1 MSGPDEDKLK
11 PNETQIGSAFPNQ
24 TTDFSVTTNTRV
36 PDPNSASIDIYS
48 TQFANATMRSDGNVP
63 SAPAL
68 SVGTTNKI
76 DFPSDIPGFVVEGEL
91 GRGAFGVVYRARDE
105 LLDRKVAI
113 KRPLINN
120 PAHRQQYIDEA
131 KKAVKLDHPSIV
143 PIYQVGMTA
152 NQEPFVV
159 QKLIEGSTLREILQK
174 GDIRLPLMQTVD
186 IIRQV
191 CLAVDAAHTAGIVH
205 RDLKPENLMVEPE
218 GRVYVADFGL
228 AILED
233 DEQNKKG
240 REVAGTPMYMSPEQ
254 FAGRFV
260 WLDGRSDI
268 WALGVILYELLSG
281 KTPFTGTTLN
291 ELRDQIKNKDPRP
304 IHQRDPKIPSA
315 FDAVFRKCCAK
326 NVGDRYASVREM
338 IADLDGIVESLPF
351 LETVNS
357 MSLSRSGA
365 FRTLNSTSG
374 ANFGLTGESIQAG
387 QTVRGLNA
395 LSNAQSTMRDSAGGA
410 SVRESNLLWKLALPA
425 LLTTVL
431 LAGIVG
437 VAWITKFG
445 PFAAKADTSKQPD
458 SPPKNEELNAGVNE
472 HGESPSNVSSDV
484 GVAEIKPK
492 ELPVAPKP
500 LPPSKPFLVSIGGK
514 GTHESIAK
522 AIADSAAG
530 DTITILEGTYRE
542 SLLIDRSIHLVGEGV
557 VKILS
562 TEQACV
568 KIQADSQVSIEKV
581 TLDSQAAKFNTID
594 LAGGSLRLKQCDVF
608 ASSNQSYNCVKA
620 RANSTF
626 VADECKFQSTVD
638 VVVSAEKTS
647 SVSVRDSTFNFSGN
661 SDPSLKRIG
670 VQGNGA
676 TGLIQRCVFE
686 GPCIAGIDWMD
697 SPTSELTIEGCQFDN
712 CDIGIQTKACK
723 AVVIKG
729 TPDDPCELK
738 NAIYGLSI
746 KQSNVHLS
754 WVNVDGVRDINSN
767 RNRVGRQITENSE
780 VTCTDCDFFG
790 SACGILLNQS
800 SIDISNVAIRD
811 TSFVGMLVDGGTVV
825 GNELNLLSVA
835 NYGLA
840 VLSKGASVKLST
852 LVVEARIAEQKI
864 TPAVYVS
871 SGVVEFNTGTF
882 SNCLCGIFV
891 DPPRELINGT
901 GFPEKRSL
909 IEIVGELAKTNLTTP
924 VKVNSDHLT
933 LTNCDGGW
941 VFNGIGSSRVKQ
953 LDGDLSESQRMPK
966 LMDEDLEQ
974 KGTDLTNFSVAKR
987 PGRQ

>member
-1 MSGPDEDKLK
+1 MSGPDDDKLK
-11 PNETQIGSAFPNQ
+11 PNETQVGSAFPNQ

-36 PDPNSASIDIYS
+36 PDPNADSIDVYS
-48 TQFANATMRSDGNVP
+48 TQFANATMRSDGIDP

-68 SVGTTNKI
+68 SAGTSKKV

-152 NQEPFVV
+152 NREPFVV

-233 DEQNKKG
+233 DDQNKKG
-240 REVAGTPMYMSPEQ
+240 REIAGTPMYMSPEQ
-254 FAGRFV
+254 FAGRV
-260 WLDGRSDI
+260 EWLDGRSDI

-281 KTPFTGTTLN
+281 KTPFTGSTLN

-326 NVGDRYASVREM
+326 NVGDRYASVREI
-338 IADLDGIVESLPF
+338 IADLDMIVESLPF

-357 MSLSRSGA
+357 MSLSSRSGA
-365 FRTLNSTSG
+365 FKALNSTSG
-374 ANFGLTGESIQAG
+374 TNFGLAGETNQAS
-387 QTVRGLNA
+387 QTARGLSA
-395 LSNAQSTMRDSAGGA
+395 FGAAQSTIRDSTGGVT
-410 SVRESNLLWKLALPA
+410 VRESNLTWKLAVPA
-425 LLTTVL
+425 LVMIVV
-431 LAGIVG
+431 LAGIG
-437 VAWITKFG
+437 SVAWFTKFG
-445 PFAAKADTSKQPD
+445 PFAAETPKQPD
-458 SPPKNEELNAGVNE
+458 TPPKIENPNTAANEP
-472 HGESPSNVSSDV
+472 GESPGNIPSNV
-484 GVAEIKPK
+484 GTAEIKPK
-492 ELPVAPKP
+492 ELVVEPKP

-514 GTHESIAK
+514 GTHDSIAK

-530 DTITILEGTYRE
+530 ETITILAGTYRE
-542 SLLIDRSIHLVGEGV
+542 SLVIDRSIHLVGEGA

-562 TEQACV
+562 TDQACV

-581 TLDSQAAKFNTID
+581 TFDSQAAKFNTID
-594 LAGGSLRLKQCDVF
+594 LAGGSLQLKQCEVF

-620 RANSTF
+620 RANADF
-626 VADECKFQSTVD
+626 VADKCKFQSTVD
-638 VVVSAEKTS
+638 VAVSGEKTS
-647 SVSVRDSTFNFSGN
+647 SISIRDSTFNFSGN
-661 SDPSLKRIG
+661 IDPSLKRIG
-670 VQGNGA
+670 VQGTGA
-676 TGLIQRCVFE
+676 SGLIQRCIFE

-697 SPTSELTIEGCQFDN
+697 SPTHELTIESCQFDN

-729 TPDDPCELK
+729 TPDEPCEVK
-738 NAIYGLSI
+738 NAIYGLSL
-746 KQSNVHLS
+746 KQSNVKLS
-754 WVNVDGVRDINSN
+754 WVNVQGVRDINSN
-767 RNRVGRQITENSE
+767 RNRVAMQITENSE
-780 VTCTDCDFFG
+780 VACADCDFLG

-800 SIDISNVAIRD
+800 SIDIGNVAVRD

-825 GNELNLLSVA
+825 GKELNILGVA

-840 VLSKGASVKLST
+840 VLSKGASVKLNT
-852 LVVEARIAEQKI
+852 LIVEARDVPQKI

-871 SGVVEFNTGTF
+871 SGAVEFDTGSF

-891 DPPRELINGT
+891 DPSRELINGT

-909 IEIVGELAKTNLTTP
+909 IELVGELAKTKLNTP

-933 LTNCDGGW
+933 LTNCDGSW
-941 VFNGIGSSRVKQ
+941 VFNGIGSSRVKHR
-953 LDGDLSESQRMPK
+953 DGDLSESQWEPK
-966 LMDEDLEQ
+966 LMDDDLEQ
-974 KGTDLTNFSVAKR
+974 KGTDLSNFSVVKKAGK
-987 PGRQ
+987 

>member
-11 PNETQIGSAFPNQ
+11 PNETQVGSAFPNQ

-36 PDPNSASIDIYS
+36 PDPNAASIDVYS
-48 TQFANATMRSDGNVP
+48 TQFANATMRSDAIDP

-68 SVGTTNKI
+68 LAAASSKI
-76 DFPSDIPGFVVEGEL
+76 NFPSDIPGFVVEGEL

-152 NQEPFVV
+152 NREPFVV

-174 GDIRLPLMQTVD
+174 GDVRLPFMQTVD

-240 REVAGTPMYMSPEQ
+240 REIAGTPMYMSPEQ
-254 FAGRFV
+254 FGGRV
-260 WLDGRSDI
+260 EWLDGRSDI

-281 KTPFTGTTLN
+281 KTPFTGATLN

-338 IADLDGIVESLPF
+338 IADLDVIVESLPF

-357 MSLSRSGA
+357 MSLARSGA
-365 FRTLNSTSG
+365 FKALSSASVTNLMLSG
-374 ANFGLTGESIQAG
+374 EANQAG
-387 QTVRGLNA
+387 QTARGLSA
-395 LSNAQSTMRDSAGGA
+395 FGTAQSTIRDSAGSA
-410 SVRESNLLWKLALPA
+410 TVRQSNLTWKLAVPA
-425 LLTTVL
+425 LAAIIAV
-431 LAGIVG
+431 AGIG
-437 VAWITKFG
+437 SVAWFTKFG
-445 PFAAKADTSKQPD
+445 PFAVETETPKQPD
-458 SPPKNEELNAGVNE
+458 TPPKKVEPNAGAIE
-472 HGESPSNVSSDV
+472 HGESQRTMPSDV
-484 GVAEIKPK
+484 GIAEIKPK
-492 ELPVAPKP
+492 ELMVDPKP
-500 LPPSKPFLVSIGGK
+500 LPPSKPFMVSIGGK
-514 GTHESIAK
+514 GTHDSIAK

-530 DTITILEGTYRE
+530 ETITILAGTYRE
-542 SLLIDRSIHLVGEGV
+542 SLVIDRSIRLVGEGE

-568 KIQADSQVSIEKV
+568 KIQADSQVSIEKI
-581 TLDSQAAKFNTID
+581 TFDSQAAKFNAID
-594 LAGGSLRLKQCDVF
+594 LVGGSLRLNQCDVF

-620 RANSTF
+620 RANATL
-626 VADECKFQSTVD
+626 VADKCKFQSTVD
-638 VVVSAEKTS
+638 VAVSGEKTS
-647 SVSVRDSTFNFSGN
+647 SISIRDSSFNFSGN
-661 SDPSLKRIG
+661 LDPSLKRIG

-676 TGLIQRCVFE
+676 SGLFQRCIFE

-697 SPTSELTIEGCQFDN
+697 SPTDELTIDRCQFDN

-723 AVVIKG
+723 AVVVKG
-729 TPDDPCELK
+729 SPDEPCEVK
-738 NAIYGLSI
+738 NAKYGLSL
-746 KQSNVHLS
+746 KQSNVKLS
-754 WVNVDGVRDINSN
+754 WVSVQGVRDINSN
-767 RNRVGRQITENSE
+767 RNRVAVQITENSE
-780 VTCTDCDFFG
+780 VACADCDFLG

-800 SIDISNVAIRD
+800 SIDIGNVAIRD

-825 GNELNLLSVA
+825 GKELNILSIA

-852 LVVEARIAEQKI
+852 LIIEARDVPQKI

-871 SGVVEFNTGTF
+871 SGVVEFDTGSF

-891 DPPRELINGT
+891 DPSRELINGT

-909 IEIVGELAKTNLTTP
+909 IELVGELAKTKLNTP
-924 VKVNSDHLT
+924 VRVNSDHLT
-933 LTNCDGGW
+933 LTNCDGSW
-941 VFNGIGSSRVKQ
+941 VFNGIGSSRVKK
-953 LDGDLSESQRMPK
+953 LDGDLPESQRVPK
-966 LMDEDLEQ
+966 LMDEELEQ
-974 KGTDLTNFSVAKR
+974 KGTDLSNFSVVKKA
-987 PGRQ
+987 GR

>member
-1 MSGPDEDKLK
+1 MSGPDDDKLK
-11 PNETQIGSAFPNQ
+11 PNETQIGSAIPNQ

-36 PDPNSASIDIYS
+36 PDPNADSIDVYS
-48 TQFANATMRSDGNVP
+48 TQFANATMRSDGIDP
-63 SAPAL
+63 SAPPL
-68 SVGTTNKI
+68 SVGTPKKS

-152 NQEPFVV
+152 NREPFVV

-174 GDIRLPLMQTVD
+174 GDIRLPIMQTVD

-233 DEQNKKG
+233 DDQNKKG
-240 REVAGTPMYMSPEQ
+240 REIAGTPMYMSPEQ
-254 FAGRFV
+254 FAGRV
-260 WLDGRSDI
+260 EWLDGRSDI

-281 KTPFTGTTLN
+281 KTPFTGATLN

-315 FDAVFRKCCAK
+315 FDVVFRKCCAK
-326 NVGDRYASVREM
+326 NVGDRYASVREI
-338 IADLDGIVESLPF
+338 IADLDVIVESLPF

-357 MSLSRSGA
+357 MSLSSRSGA
-365 FRTLNSTSG
+365 FKALNSTSG
-374 ANFGLTGESIQAG
+374 ASFGLAGETNQAG
-387 QTVRGLNA
+387 QTARGLSA
-395 LSNAQSTMRDSAGGA
+395 FGTAQSTIRDTTGGTT
-410 SVRESNLLWKLALPA
+410 VREANLTWKLAVPA
-425 LLTTVL
+425 LVMIVV
-431 LAGIVG
+431 LAGIAS
-437 VAWITKFG
+437 VAWFTKFG
-445 PFAAKADTSKQPD
+445 PFAAETPIQPD
-458 SPPKNEELNAGVNE
+458 TPPKIENPNTGANEA
-472 HGESPSNVSSDV
+472 GESPGNIPSNV
-484 GVAEIKPK
+484 GMAEIKPK
-492 ELPVAPKP
+492 ELVVEPKP
-500 LPPSKPFLVSIGGK
+500 LPPSKPYLVSIGGK
-514 GTHESIAK
+514 GTHDSIAK
-522 AIADSAAG
+522 AIADSSAG
-530 DTITILEGTYRE
+530 ETITILAGTYRE
-542 SLLIDRSIHLVGEGV
+542 SLVIDRSIHLVGEGA

-568 KIQADSQVSIEKV
+568 QIQADSQVTIEKV
-581 TLDSQAAKFNTID
+581 TFDSQAAKFNTID
-594 LAGGSLRLKQCDVF
+594 LAGGSLHLKQCDVF

-620 RANSTF
+620 RANTDF
-626 VADECKFQSTVD
+626 VADKCKFQSTVD
-638 VVVSAEKTS
+638 VAVSGEKTS
-647 SVSVRDSTFNFSGN
+647 SISIRDSTFNFSGN
-661 SDPSLKRIG
+661 IDPSLKRIG
-670 VQGNGA
+670 VQGTGA
-676 TGLIQRCVFE
+676 SGLIQRCIFE
-686 GPCIAGIDWMD
+686 GPCIAGIDWKD
-697 SPTSELTIEGCQFDN
+697 SPSDELNIESCQFDN

-729 TPDDPCELK
+729 SPDEPCEVK
-738 NAIYGLSI
+738 NAIYGLSL
-746 KQSNVHLS
+746 KQSNVKLS
-754 WVNVDGVRDINSN
+754 WVNVQGVRDINSN
-767 RNRVGRQITENSE
+767 RNRVAMQVTENSE
-780 VTCTDCDFFG
+780 VSCADCDFLG

-800 SIDISNVAIRD
+800 SIDIGNVAVRE

-825 GNELNLLSVA
+825 GKELNILGVA

-840 VLSKGASVKLST
+840 VLSKGASVKLNT
-852 LVVEARIAEQKI
+852 LIVEARAVPQKI

-871 SGVVEFNTGTF
+871 SGVVEFDTGSF

-891 DPPRELINGT
+891 DPTRELINGT

-909 IEIVGELAKTNLTTP
+909 IELVGELAKTKLNTP
-924 VKVNSDHLT
+924 VRVNSDHLT
-933 LTNCDGGW
+933 LTNCDGSW

-953 LDGDLSESQRMPK
+953 RDGDLSDSQWEPK
-966 LMDEDLEQ
+966 LMDDDLEQ
-974 KGTDLTNFSVAKR
+974 KGTDLSNFSVVKKA
-987 PGRQ
+987 GR